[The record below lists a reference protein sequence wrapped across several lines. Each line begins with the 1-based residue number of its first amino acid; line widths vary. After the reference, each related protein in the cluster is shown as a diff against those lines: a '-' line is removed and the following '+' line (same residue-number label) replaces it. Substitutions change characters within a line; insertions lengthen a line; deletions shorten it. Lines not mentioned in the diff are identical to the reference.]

1 MRIPLFLSDKVDW
14 ICLPEVNSYDKTPP
28 FAPPFKYPELP
39 FISTTNKE
47 SSIYPMVREL
57 LKKMEMD
64 KEHIGSV
71 QWNPFKDLIK
81 PGDKVLIKPNLVTH
95 SHCFG
100 KDAILSTIVH
110 GSIIR
115 PIIDYIYLA
124 LDGKG
129 SITIADTPIES
140 SDFDEI
146 MLVTGIRKMVDE
158 LKRDGYNNLWII
170 DLRPEIAYEQ
180 GNGEL
185 VRQKASGDPLGYVSI
200 DLARES
206 CFHELDSKTNIH
218 YYTLADRTV
227 NHLNPREDKKSITDA
242 YHNSNTHRYLI
253 SKIVLD
259 SDVIIN
265 IAKMKTHC
273 KAGVS
278 MTLKNM
284 IGIVSTK
291 DCMPHHRPGPPPEGD
306 AFPDYPA
313 SYYVE
318 SRKLYRSLRRL
329 LHIHK
334 FPGIR
339 FAINTLRRKKIIV
352 GQQIEHGN
360 WKGNDTIWRTILDVN
375 RIALYADNNGV
386 MHEQPQRRFLGLIDG
401 IIGQHGDAPICGT
414 PINCA
419 ILLGGYNQVVL
430 DAFAA
435 KAMGIE
441 YKKIK
446 SISEATKI
454 DKWRL
459 VGKDVDLSFNSVDV
473 PNLDFV
479 LAKGWE

>member
-1 MRIPLFLSDKVDW
+1 MNSLFSNKVSSVYHS
-14 ICLPEVNSYDKTPP
+14 EVEQYYKDVPFEPP
-28 FAPPFKYPELP
+28 DRYPELP
-39 FISTTNKE
+39 FISTIDRKN
-47 SSIYPMVREL
+47 SIYPMVREL

-64 KEHIGSV
+64 KEHIGTA

-95 SHCFG
+95 SHYFG

-129 SITIADTPIES
+129 SITIADTPVEP

-158 LKRDGYNNLWII
+158 LKKDGYKNLRII
-170 DLRPEIAYEQ
+170 DLRPEIGFERE
-180 GNGEL
+180 NGEL
-185 VRQKASGDPLGYVSI
+185 ARQRVSGDPLGYVSI
-200 DLARES
+200 DLAKES
-206 CFHELDSKTNIH
+206 CFNEFDCRDNIH

-227 NHLNPREDKKSITDA
+227 NHLDPREDKKSITDE
-242 YHNSNTHRYLI
+242 YHNSNTHRYVI
-253 SKIVLD
+253 SKTVLD

-291 DCMPHHRPGPPPEGD
+291 DCMPHHRPGPPPDGD

-318 SRKLYRSLRRL
+318 SRKFYRNLRRL

-334 FPGIR
+334 FPGVR

-352 GQQIEHGN
+352 GQQVEHGN

-375 RIALYADNNGV
+375 RIALYADKNGV
-386 MHEQPQRRFLGLIDG
+386 MHEQPQRRFFGLIDG
-401 IIGQHGDAPICGT
+401 VIGQHGNAPIAGEPIKCG
-414 PINCA
+414 I
-419 ILLGGYNQVVL
+419 ILGGYNPVVL
-430 DAFAA
+430 DALGV
-435 KAMGIE
+435 KIMGID
-441 YKKIK
+441 YKHIK
-446 SISEATKI
+446 TISEATKI

-473 PNLDFV
+473 PNLGFV
-479 LAKGWE
+479 LPEGWE